1 MYVGGY
7 FWTTPASWDRLAE
20 LGIDPGRVQSVGHGI
35 NIRDLGYESIEI
47 PDEYAAEFY
56 VRRGDAATP
65 SRLYMAWE
73 YDREADKER
82 PECSCYK

>member
-1 MYVGGY
+1 MYIGGY

-20 LGIDPGRVQSVGHGI
+20 LGIDLGKIHSVGRGI
-35 NIRDLGYESIEI
+35 NSRNIGYGSIEI

-56 VRRGDAATP
+56 YRSGTP
-65 SRLYMAWE
+65 SRSGRLYMAWE